1 MKSPSRPIIRHMASA
16 YGPPAIIT
24 GTLAAFVGFASSFA
38 VVLQGLRA
46 AGASEQLAA
55 SGLMAAAIAMGL
67 AGIVLSLRTKM
78 PISCAWSTPG
88 AALLA
93 LGVGGATAANQ
104 PDFAAS
110 VGSFIICGLL
120 IVLAGLWKP
129 LAKAVARIPGPLANA
144 MLAGI
149 LLSLCLAPFRAIAF
163 DWALGLPILV
173 AWVIGTRI
181 NRYLGVPFALV
192 AFVVVLIFGVPF
204 PDSWLDRLSA
214 ALMPEPVFTMPRFE
228 LASILSVGLPLFI
241 VTMASQN
248 IPGLAVLKANN
259 YTPTGGPL
267 ISATG
272 VFSLLAAPFGSL
284 AVNLAAITAAMMASD
299 DAGPDPA
306 KRYGAAV
313 ICGVVYIIF
322 GLFAGTVVAFVT
334 LAPAVLIEA
343 VAGLALIGAFSTAA
357 LAAFK
362 DEALRIPAAVTF
374 LASASGL
381 TLFGVGGA
389 PWGLLV
395 GVVLAAVQGH
405 KFSKA

>member
-1 MKSPSRPIIRHMASA
+1 MTSA
-16 YGPPAIIT
+16 YGPPAFIT

-46 AGASEQLAA
+46 AGASEQVAA

-67 AGIVLSLRTKM
+67 AGVVLSLRTKM

-93 LGVGGATAANQ
+93 LSVGGATAASQ
-104 PDFAAS
+104 ADFATS
-110 VGSFIICGLL
+110 VGSFIVCGIF

-129 LAKAVARIPGPLANA
+129 LARAVSLIPGPLANA

-163 DWALGLPILV
+163 DWMLGLPILA
-173 AWVIGTRI
+173 AWVVGTKI
-181 NRYLGVPFALV
+181 NRFLGVPLALL

-204 PDSWLDRLSA
+204 PENWTARLTA
-214 ALMPEPVFTMPRFE
+214 ALVPEPVFIMPRFE

-248 IPGLAVLKANN
+248 IPGLAVLKANG
-259 YTPTGGPL
+259 YGPQGGPL
-267 ISATG
+267 ISMTG
-272 VFSLLAAPFGSL
+272 VFTLLAAPFGSH
-284 AVNLAAITAAMMASD
+284 AVNLAAITAAIMAGEE
-299 DAGPDPA
+299 AGPDPA

-343 VAGLALIGAFSTAA
+343 VAGLALIGAFSGAA
-357 LAAFK
+357 LAAFR
-362 DEALRIPAAVTF
+362 DEELRIPAAVTF

-389 PWGLLV
+389 PWGLSA
-395 GVVLAAVQGH
+395 GVILAAVQGH
-405 KFSKA
+405 EYSEN